1 MGADENEFA
10 LAQFQSLRAEI
21 LQLTQMQSQLVGVN
35 VVALGA
41 LLSVAVQGSRATVV
55 LIYPLVS
62 LILGLSWLNH
72 AHSICRT
79 AKFIAEKIEPKCFQR
94 TSGWESYLLTL
105 APTRFNRIG
114 YWGVR
119 SVFAGG
125 SILSLLA
132 SLFIGIHGIIP
143 WIAFSVSAFITAA
156 TLAMFMLLRED
167 SHEIKSPSPPTDGSQ
182 H

>member
-1 MGADENEFA
+1 MGVDENEFA

-21 LQLTQMQSQLVGVN
+21 LQLNQMQSQLVGVN

-41 LLSVAVQGSRATVV
+41 LLSVAVQGSKATVV

-72 AHSICRT
+72 AYSIRRT
-79 AKFIAEKIEPKCFQR
+79 AQFIAREIEPRYFRR
-94 TSGWESYLLTL
+94 TSGWESYLRTL
-105 APTRFNRIG
+105 EPTRFNRIG

-119 SVFAGG
+119 AVFAGG
-125 SILSLLA
+125 SVISLLA
-132 SLFIGIHGIIP
+132 SLFIGIHGVIA

-156 TLAMFMLLRED
+156 TLAMFAFLRED
-167 SHEIKSPSPPTDGSQ
+167 SHEIAPPSPAADGS
-182 H
+182 